1 MSECIFCRII
11 AGEIPSEK
19 IYEDRDF
26 LAFNDINPQ
35 APCHIL
41 VIPKEH
47 IPKVSEMKEGDKEL
61 IGGLFSVAAKICSD
75 KSITDY
81 RLVINN
87 GEGAGQAVF
96 HIHLHILAGRYFQ
109 WPPG

>member
-1 MSECIFCRII
+1 MSECVFCKII
-11 AGEIPSEK
+11 ASEIPSEK
-19 IYEDRDF
+19 VYEDRDF

-41 VIPKEH
+41 VIPRKH
-47 IPKVSEMKEGDKEL
+47 ISKVSEMKEGDKEL
-61 IGGLFSVAAKICSD
+61 VGGLLNAAAKICSD

-87 GEGAGQAVF
+87 GEGAGQEVF
-96 HIHLHILAGRYFQ
+96 HIHLHILAGRDFQ